1 MKVSARQVS
10 ALLERPGPKLRA
22 ALMYG
27 PDQGLV
33 RERAD
38 RMARAIVED
47 LTDPFRVS
55 DLSAANIKDN
65 PARLLDEAAALSMT
79 NGARIVRVRGANE
92 KQVSLFTALFE
103 TKQSLSLVIAEAGE
117 LRPRSPLR
125 ILFEECDHAVAIGC
139 YLDDTSGIDDLIRDL
154 CQTHNLTIT
163 PDARRYL
170 VDNLGSDRLVSRSE
184 LDKLVLYLG
193 QSRQVTESDV
203 SAVVGDNGAATMHG
217 FAVAVADGDHCQ
229 VTRALARLS
238 LQGVTS
244 VQALR
249 GALHHLHRLHLIAIR
264 VASGESVARAVN
276 SLRPPVHFTARSA
289 VQRQA
294 LAWSDIKLR
303 RAMSTLLDAEI
314 DCKSRG
320 NLSTVIAN
328 MAFLRVANAAQRL
341 KTRGLTH

>member
-1 MKVSARQVS
+1 MKVPARQVNI
-10 ALLERPGPKLRA
+10 LLEKPEPKLRA

-38 RMARAIVED
+38 RMSRAIVED

-79 NGARIVRVRGANE
+79 SGARIVRVRGANE
-92 KQVSLFTALFE
+92 KQVPLFTALFE
-103 TKQSLSLVIAEAGE
+103 TKQPLSLVIAEAGD

-139 YLDDTSGIDDLIRDL
+139 YLDDASGIDNLIQDI

-170 VDNLGSDRLVSRSE
+170 VNNLGSDRLVSRSE

-193 QSRQVTESDV
+193 QSRQITEPDV
-203 SAVVGDNGAATMHG
+203 SAVVGDNGEATMNG
-217 FAVAVADGDHCQ
+217 FALAVAEGDHRQ
-229 VTRALARLS
+229 VTRALARLA
-238 LQGVTS
+238 LEGVTS

-249 GALHHLHRLHLIAIR
+249 GALHHLYRLHLIAIR
-264 VASGESVARAVN
+264 VASGENVARAVS
-276 SLRPPVHFTARSA
+276 SLRPPVHFTTRTA

-294 LAWSDIKLR
+294 LAWSDIKLQ
-303 RAMSTLLDAEI
+303 RAMRILLDAEI

-341 KTRGLTH
+341 KT

>member
-1 MKVSARQVS
+1 MKVTARQVS
-10 ALLERPGPKLRA
+10 ALLQRPGSKLRA

-38 RMARAIVED
+38 RMAGAIVED

-55 DLSAANIKDN
+55 DLSAANIKEN

-79 NGARIVRVRGANE
+79 SGTRIVRVRGANDT
-92 KQVSLFTALFE
+92 QTPLFNALFE
-103 TKQSLSLVIAEAGE
+103 TEQPLSLVIAEAGE

-125 ILFEECDHAVAIGC
+125 ILFEECDNAVAIGC
-139 YLDDTSGIDDLIRDL
+139 YLDDTSGIDNLIRDT

-170 VDNLGSDRLVSRSE
+170 VNNLGSDRLVSRSE
-184 LDKLVLYLG
+184 LNKLVLYLG
-193 QSRQVTESDV
+193 QSRQITEPDV
-203 SAVVGDNGAATMHG
+203 SAVVGDNGEATMNG
-217 FAVAVADGDHCQ
+217 FALAVAEGDHCQ
-229 VTRALARLS
+229 VTRALARLAHE
-238 LQGVTS
+238 GVTS

-249 GALHHLHRLHLIAIR
+249 GAQHHLHRLHLIAIR
-264 VASGESVARAVN
+264 VASGESIARAVS

-294 LAWSDIKLR
+294 LAWSDIQLR
-303 RAMSTLLDAEI
+303 RAMSLLLDAEI
-314 DCKSRG
+314 DCKSGG

>member
-1 MKVSARQVS
+1 MKVTARQVNI
-10 ALLERPGPKLRA
+10 LLEKPEPKLRA

-38 RMARAIVED
+38 RISRAIVED

-79 NGARIVRVRGANE
+79 SGARIVRVRGANE
-92 KQVSLFTALFE
+92 KQVPLFTALFE
-103 TKQSLSLVIAEAGE
+103 TKQPLSLVIAEAGD

-139 YLDDTSGIDDLIRDL
+139 YLDDASGIDNLIQDI

-170 VDNLGSDRLVSRSE
+170 VNNLGSDRLVSRSE

-193 QSRQVTESDV
+193 QSRQITESDV
-203 SAVVGDNGAATMHG
+203 SAVVGDNGEATMNG
-217 FAVAVADGDHCQ
+217 FALAVAEGDHCQ
-229 VTRALARLS
+229 VTRALARLA
-238 LQGVTS
+238 LEGVTS

-249 GALHHLHRLHLIAIR
+249 GVLHHLYRLHLIAIR
-264 VASGESVARAVN
+264 VASGENVARAVS
-276 SLRPPVHFTARSA
+276 SLRPPVHFTTRIA

-294 LAWSDIKLR
+294 LAWSDIKLQ
-303 RAMSTLLDAEI
+303 RAMSILFDAEI

-341 KTRGLTH
+341 KT

>member
-1 MKVSARQVS
+1 MKVTARQVNI
-10 ALLERPGPKLRA
+10 LLEKPEPTLRA

-38 RMARAIVED
+38 RISRAIVED

-79 NGARIVRVRGANE
+79 SGARIVRVRGANE
-92 KQVSLFTALFE
+92 KQVPLFTALFE
-103 TKQSLSLVIAEAGE
+103 TKQPLSLVIAEAGD

-139 YLDDTSGIDDLIRDL
+139 YLDDASGIDNLIQDI

-170 VDNLGSDRLVSRSE
+170 VNNLGSDRLVSRSE

-193 QSRQVTESDV
+193 QSRQITEPDV
-203 SAVVGDNGAATMHG
+203 SAVVGDNGEATMNG
-217 FAVAVADGDHCQ
+217 FALAVAEGDHRQ
-229 VTRALARLS
+229 VTRALARLA
-238 LQGVTS
+238 LEGVTS

-249 GALHHLHRLHLIAIR
+249 GALHHLYRLHLIAIR
-264 VASGESVARAVN
+264 VASGENVARAVS
-276 SLRPPVHFTARSA
+276 SLRPPVHFTTRIA

-294 LAWSDIKLR
+294 LAWSDIKLQ
-303 RAMSTLLDAEI
+303 RAMRILLDAEI

-341 KTRGLTH
+341 KT

>member
-1 MKVSARQVS
+1 MKVTARQVNI
-10 ALLERPGPKLRA
+10 LLEKPEPKLRA

-38 RMARAIVED
+38 RMSRAIVED

-79 NGARIVRVRGANE
+79 SGARIVRVRDANE
-92 KQVSLFTALFE
+92 KQVPLFTALFE
-103 TKQSLSLVIAEAGE
+103 TKQPLSLVIAEAGD

-139 YLDDTSGIDDLIRDL
+139 YLDDASGIDNLIQDI

-170 VDNLGSDRLVSRSE
+170 VNNLGSDRLVSRSE

-193 QSRQVTESDV
+193 QSRQITESDV
-203 SAVVGDNGAATMHG
+203 SAVVGDNGEATMNG
-217 FAVAVADGDHCQ
+217 FALAVAEGDHRQ
-229 VTRALARLS
+229 VTRALARLA
-238 LQGVTS
+238 LEGVTS

-249 GALHHLHRLHLIAIR
+249 GALHHLYRLHLIAIR
-264 VASGESVARAVN
+264 VASGENVARAVS
-276 SLRPPVHFTARSA
+276 SLRPPVHFTTRIA

-294 LAWSDIKLR
+294 LAWSDIKLQ
-303 RAMSTLLDAEI
+303 RAMSILLDAEI

-341 KTRGLTH
+341 KT